1 MKTTLNLNDQLV
13 AEARERA
20 VLERTSLTRLIE
32 EGLTLRLR
40 LGSESAS
47 VRDAEAA
54 ALPIYKGRSGLASGI
69 DPSSNAALLDAAD
82 A

>member
-40 LGSESAS
+40 VGTDTLG

-54 ALPIYKGRSGLASGI
+54 ALPVYDGQSGLAAGI
-69 DPSSNAALLDAAD
+69 DPSSNASLLDAVEA
-82 A
+82 